1 MQTSV
6 ALAGTPELAAE
17 ISPSADVGLESVDL
31 VLRLIELLA
40 RSATPRR
47 LTEIANELGISKARA
62 HRHLRA
68 LLRRGYVRQ
77 DLDSERYEIGIKVM
91 VLGEAVRDRFDV
103 LTAMRPQMLRLRE
116 ATSQTVTASALA
128 DDSVVVLELLPGRT
142 LIEFGVR
149 PGAALDLHA
158 SAHGLIALAFGPAR
172 LRDKALSEP
181 LKAWTRATVTRPK
194 ELGAAI
200 EKVRR
205 QGWAT
210 APDQV
215 MQGVNAL
222 AAPVFDHRA
231 AWCGT
236 LALVGSTQFIP
247 GRPPKFLIEQVTNAS
262 AEASRSMGWK
272 ARAA

>member
-1 MQTSV
+1 MQT
-6 ALAGTPELAAE
+6 T
-17 ISPSADVGLESVDL
+17 ISLSETQADDRLSPDTGLESVDL
-31 VLRLIELLA
+31 VLRLMELLA
-40 RSATPRR
+40 NSAAPRR
-47 LTEIANELGISKARA
+47 LTEIAIDLGISKARA

-68 LLRRGYVRQ
+68 LLRHGYVRQ
-77 DLDSERYEIGIKVM
+77 DAATERYEIGIKVL

-116 ATSQTVTASALA
+116 ATSQTVTASALV
-128 DDSVVVLELLPGRT
+128 DDAVVVLELLQGRT

-158 SAHGLIALAFGPAR
+158 SAHGLVALAFGPPR

-194 ELGAAI
+194 ELAAVI
-200 EKVRR
+200 DKVRR

-215 MQGVNAL
+215 MPGVNAL
-222 AAPVFDHRA
+222 AAPVFDHRGQ
-231 AWCGT
+231 WCGT

-247 GRPPKFLIEQVTNAS
+247 GRPPKFLIEQVTSAA

>member
-1 MQTSV
+1 V
-6 ALAGTPELAAE
+6 W
-17 ISPSADVGLESVDL
+17 
-31 VLRLIELLA
+31 
-40 RSATPRR
+40 
-47 LTEIANELGISKARA
+47 
-62 HRHLRA
+62 
-68 LLRRGYVRQ
+68 Q
-77 DLDSERYEIGIKVM
+77 DSETERYEIGIKVM

-116 ATSQTVTASALA
+116 ATSQTVTASALV

-158 SAHGLIALAFGPAR
+158 SAHGLIALAFGPER
-172 LRDKALSEP
+172 LREKVLGAP
-181 LKAWTRATVTRPK
+181 LKAWTAATVTKPK
-194 ELGAAI
+194 ELATSI

-222 AAPVFDHRA
+222 AAPVFDHLN

-247 GRPPKFLIEQVTNAS
+247 GRPSRVLIEQVTNAA
-262 AEASRSMGWK
+262 AEASRRMGWK

>member
-1 MQTSV
+1 MQTTV
-6 ALAGTPELAAE
+6 PLKETQTDEGL
-17 ISPSADVGLESVDL
+17 SPDTGLESVDL
-31 VLRLIELLA
+31 VLRLMELLA
-40 RSATPRR
+40 NSAAPRR
-47 LTEIANELGISKARA
+47 LTEIAGELGISKARA

-68 LLRRGYVRQ
+68 LLHHRYVRQ
-77 DLDSERYEIGIKVM
+77 DADTERYEIGIKVL

-103 LTAMRPQMLRLRE
+103 LTAMRPQMLRLRQ
-116 ATSQTVTASALA
+116 ATSQTVTASALV
-128 DDSVVVLELLPGRT
+128 DDSVVVLELLQGRT

-158 SAHGLIALAFGPAR
+158 SAHGMVALAFGPPR

-194 ELGAAI
+194 ELATAI

-215 MQGVNAL
+215 MPGVNAL
-222 AAPVFDHRA
+222 AAPVFDHRGQ
-231 AWCGT
+231 WCGT

-247 GRPPKFLIEQVTNAS
+247 GRPPRFLIEQVTNAA